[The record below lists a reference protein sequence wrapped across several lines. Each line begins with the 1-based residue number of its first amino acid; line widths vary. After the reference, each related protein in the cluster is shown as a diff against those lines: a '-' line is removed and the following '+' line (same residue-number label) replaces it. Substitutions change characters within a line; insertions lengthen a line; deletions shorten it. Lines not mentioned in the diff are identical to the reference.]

1 MEWPGE
7 RNSPR
12 GDTLTLLIVGVVILG
27 FRVASYTERA
37 TRLACCS
44 ISMAVLSTAIDN
56 QIRVRLTWL
65 ASQLPPVLGQVVLDD
80 VTATT
85 QQFSADLACE
95 HGKQP
100 DCVGSASRTAS
111 AILYGI
117 HRRSE
122 ITSAPPRALQA
133 TPITGWREEEK
144 RYEAA
149 RSLVTWLFD
158 APGAADSLGNPAGF
172 LITGINVSGEALRSV
187 RERFGEK
194 DLPHRID

>member
-1 MEWPGE
+1 MIRFTGVDEHERVRAASHRKFVPKANSIWSKDAATGKSFIDLRMEWPGE

-85 QQFSADLACE
+85 HQFSAD
-95 HGKQP
+95 
-100 DCVGSASRTAS
+100 
-111 AILYGI
+111 
-117 HRRSE
+117 
-122 ITSAPPRALQA
+122 
-133 TPITGWREEEK
+133 
-144 RYEAA
+144 
-149 RSLVTWLFD
+149 
-158 APGAADSLGNPAGF
+158 
-172 LITGINVSGEALRSV
+172 
-187 RERFGEK
+187 
-194 DLPHRID
+194 

>member
-1 MEWPGE
+1 MSGCAPRRIESSSQKQTEGRRDRQIFIDLRMEWPGE

-12 GDTLTLLIVGVVILG
+12 GDTLTLLIVGVVISG

-95 HGKQP
+95 QGKQP

-122 ITSAPPRALQA
+122 ITSAPPRVLQA
-133 TPITGWREEEK
+133 TPITGRVRKK
-144 RYEAA
+144 RGM
-149 RSLVTWLFD
+149 RQLDPS
-158 APGAADSLGNPAGF
+158 
-172 LITGINVSGEALRSV
+172 
-187 RERFGEK
+187 
-194 DLPHRID
+194 